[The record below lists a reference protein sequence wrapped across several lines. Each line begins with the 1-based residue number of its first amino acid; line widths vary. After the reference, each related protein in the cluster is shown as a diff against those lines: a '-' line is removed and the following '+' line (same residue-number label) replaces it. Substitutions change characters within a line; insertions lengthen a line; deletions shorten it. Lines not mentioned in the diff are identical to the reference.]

1 MKTVIS
7 YERLLGKFYSFHS
20 GRFTFWHNCI
30 TEHYSVIKKTKN
42 KATSQPVLSTLDP
55 FRGLFV
61 LFFKPLSVPAEW
73 SSFKF
78 KSPGQD
84 VLSVL
89 LLVFLALAHGALRSI
104 SGEGC
109 SVAAGLQMVKQLVS
123 CGELVIASDTTEVHF
138 LLEVEMEISDE
149 SDDCF
154 LTMRQGEACLATVL
168 T

>member
-1 MKTVIS
+1 M
-7 YERLLGKFYSFHS
+7 
-20 GRFTFWHNCI
+20 
-30 TEHYSVIKKTKN
+30 
-42 KATSQPVLSTLDP
+42 
-55 FRGLFV
+55 
-61 LFFKPLSVPAEW
+61 
-73 SSFKF
+73 
-78 KSPGQD
+78 
-84 VLSVL
+84 LSVL

-123 CGELVIASDTTEVHF
+123 CGELVIASDTTEVQF

-154 LTMRQGEACLATVL
+154 LTTSAAFELMTQGEACLATVL